1 MAPNG
6 GLMRDIFGL
15 TENRT
20 TFWRETVAGLTTF
33 STMAY
38 IVVLSPSLLSQTGM
52 DFGAVAVATCI
63 AAAIG
68 CLLSGLLANYP
79 FAQAPGVGLSAF
91 FVYTV
96 VLQAG
101 YAWQGALAI
110 IFVSGLIFILLTATG
125 ARAAILSAIP
135 PGVRH
140 AIPAGIGLF
149 IALIGLNNAGVV
161 DINQGPIIDILYAN
175 EGAGTG
181 ELVNR
186 VLAAPPQIL
195 QFGDFTDPTIALTI
209 AGLFFML
216 FLTQWGLGGA
226 ILLGIALVTVISLA
240 LGVTAMP
247 DTLVTSS
254 FDLSA
259 TFLQLDFAAIW
270 GPGAFGLGAVFDV
283 LFIILAFTMVD
294 LLDTVGTLYGTA
306 DKGGF
311 LDKNGNLPRVNRAL
325 MADAVATTA
334 GALLGTSTTTTYIES
349 GSGIAAGGK
358 TGLTA
363 VVVAML
369 FLASI
374 LLTPLVA
381 IIPVS
386 ATSAALVMVGILMIG
401 SVKKIDFSELEVAA
415 PAFMVIVLMPFT
427 YSIAN
432 GIGVGIITH
441 VLIKIAKGDARSLH
455 PIAVVIAALFAARY
469 AVL

>member
-1 MAPNG
+1 
-6 GLMRDIFGL
+6 MRDIFGL
-15 TENRT
+15 AESQT
-20 TFWRETVAGLTTF
+20 TVWREIVAGLTTF

-38 IVVLSPSLLSQTGM
+38 IVVLSPTLLSQAGM

-110 IFVSGLIFILLTATG
+110 IFISGLIFILLTATG
-125 ARAAILSAIP
+125 ARAAILAAIP

-175 EGAGTG
+175 QGAETG
-181 ELVNR
+181 VLVDR
-186 VLAAPPQIL
+186 VVAAPPQIL
-195 QFGDFTDPTIALTI
+195 QFGDFTDPTIFLTI
-209 AGLFFML
+209 LGVFLML
-216 FLTQWGLGGA
+216 FLTQWGVGGA
-226 ILLGIALVTVISLA
+226 ILIGIGLITLISL
-240 LGVTAMP
+240 LMGKTAVP
-247 DTLVTSS
+247 ETLFASS

-259 TFLQLDFAAIW
+259 TFLQLDFSAIW
-270 GPGAFGLGAVFDV
+270 GGGAFGLGVLFDV

-311 LDKNGNLPRVNRAL
+311 LDKNGNLPRVNKAL

-363 VVVAML
+363 VVVAVL

-374 LLTPLVA
+374 LLTPLVS

-401 SVKKIDFSELEVAA
+401 SVKKVDFNSLEVTA

-432 GIGVGIITH
+432 GIGVGIITY
-441 VLIKIAKGDARSLH
+441 VLIMVVKGQARSLH
-455 PIAVVIAALFAARY
+455 PVAALIAVLFIARY
-469 AVL
+469 IVL

>member
-1 MAPNG
+1 
-6 GLMRDIFGL
+6 MRSFFKLED
-15 TENRT
+15 NNT
-20 TFWRETVAGLTTF
+20 TISRELIAGLTTF

-38 IVVLSPSLLSQTGM
+38 IVIVSPALLSKTGM
-52 DFGAVAVATCI
+52 DFQAVAIATCI

-68 CLLSGLLANYP
+68 CLLSGFLANYP
-79 FAQAPGVGLSAF
+79 FAQAPGIGLSAF

-101 YAWQGALAI
+101 YSWQGALAVV
-110 IFVSGLIFILLTATG
+110 FVSGVIFILLTATG
-125 ARAAILSAIP
+125 ARAAILQAIP
-135 PGVRH
+135 PGVRN

-161 DINQGPIIDILYAN
+161 DINQGPIIDILLAN
-175 EGAGTG
+175 AGNKPDALIG
-181 ELVNR
+181 D

-195 QFGDFTDPTIALTI
+195 QFGDFSNPTI
-209 AGLFFML
+209 
-216 FLTQWGLGGA
+216 FLTLIGLAIMLVLSQWRVGGA
-226 ILLGIALVTVISLA
+226 ILIGIAATAILSLLLGETTV
-240 LGVTAMP
+240 P
-247 DTLVTSS
+247 DTVFASS
-254 FDLSA
+254 FDISA
-259 TFLQLDFAAIW
+259 TFLQLDFGAIW
-270 GPGAFGLGAVFDV
+270 GPAGFGAGAVFDV

-311 LDKNGNLPRVNRAL
+311 LDKDGNLPRVNRAL

-334 GALLGTSTTTTYIES
+334 GSLLGTSTTTTYIES

-363 VVVAML
+363 VVVATL
-369 FLASI
+369 FLISI
-374 LLTPLVA
+374 LVTPLLA

-401 SVKKIDFSELEVAA
+401 SVSKIEFGDLEVTV

-432 GIGVGIITH
+432 GIGVGIISY
-441 VLIKIAKGDARSLH
+441 VLIKLVKGEARLLH
-455 PIAVVIAALFAARY
+455 PLAVLIAVLFIVRY
-469 AVL
+469 VVL

>member
-1 MAPNG
+1 
-6 GLMRDIFGL
+6 MRNFFDLDG
-15 TENRT
+15 NQT
-20 TFWRETVAGLTTF
+20 TVSRELIAGLTTF

-38 IVVLSPSLLSQTGM
+38 IVIVSPTLLAQTGM
-52 DFGAVAVATCI
+52 DFQAVTIATCI

-68 CLLSGLLANYP
+68 CLLSALLANYP
-79 FAQAPGVGLSAF
+79 FAQAPGIGLSAF
-91 FVYTV
+91 FVYGV
-96 VLQAG
+96 VLQGG
-101 YAWQGALAI
+101 YTWQGGLAI
-110 IFVSGLIFILLTATG
+110 VFISGLIFILLTATG
-125 ARAAILSAIP
+125 ARAAILDAIP

-161 DINQGPIIDILYAN
+161 DVNQGPVLDIVVAN

-181 ELVNR
+181 ALIGEILG
-186 VLAAPPQIL
+186 APPQIL
-195 QFGDFTDPTIALTI
+195 EFGSFSDPSVYLTLL
-209 AGLFFML
+209 GLAIML
-216 FLTQWGLGGA
+216 VLSVWRVGGA
-226 ILLGIALVTVISLA
+226 ILAGIIAVTIISL
-240 LGVTAMP
+240 LMGHTAFP
-247 DTLVTSS
+247 GQISTASY
-254 FDLSA
+254 DLSA
-259 TFLQLDFAAIW
+259 TFLQLDFNDIW
-270 GPGAFGLGAVFDV
+270 GVGGFGAGALIDV

-311 LDKNGNLPRVNRAL
+311 LTKDGKLPRVNRAL

-363 VVVAML
+363 LVVGLL
-369 FLASI
+369 FLACIFLS
-374 LLTPLVA
+374 PLVGL
-381 IIPVS
+381 IPVS

-401 SVKKIDFSELEVAA
+401 SVSKIDFTELEVTV

-432 GIGVGIITH
+432 GIGVGIIAY
-441 VLIKIAKGDARSLH
+441 VLIKITKGEARALH
-455 PIAVVIAALFAARY
+455 PVTALIAALFVARY
-469 AVL
+469 TVL